1 MYAINSGPVLPARA
15 RPRTSVPHPRQM
27 LDEVGVVI
35 SQSIMAFSGP
45 RVAARKIISVGV
57 VCATN
62 GTIIESDI
70 VSAWG

>member
-1 MYAINSGPVLPARA
+1 
-15 RPRTSVPHPRQM
+15 M